1 VILCNLCSVAA
12 QITSEQ
18 EALQPQQ
25 WLQSV
30 AWPRS
35 LAPSLQTFAMG
46 APRTVLV
53 RRPVADAA
61 LFLST
66 GQWEVAEEPSP
77 EATAAASGTAA
88 AGDDS
93 TYGVGTLDK
102 PTAKLSQYARGKT
115 GAMKPFAPGGIH
127 DDTAVSS
134 TSGSKDATA
143 AATSAKEATAG
154 GSRIAVKLARD
165 ATHTSEAAI
174 AASLLALRD
183 DWQTDMSVLITAP
196 PGVAFTCGLSRADVE
211 CPTAVP
217 VDAGNII
224 RMLYSNHMYLIK
236 FTCVIR

>member
-1 VILCNLCSVAA
+1 M
-12 QITSEQ
+12 
-18 EALQPQQ
+18 QPQQ

-30 AWPRS
+30 AWPCS

-66 GQWEVAEEPSP
+66 GQWEVVEEPSF
-77 EATAAASGTAA
+77 EATAAASSTAA

-127 DDTAVSS
+127 DDTATISS

-183 DWQTDMSVLITAP
+183 DWQNDMSVLITAP

-211 CPTAVP
+211 GPAAVP
-217 VDAGNII
+217 VDAGKTM
-224 RMLYSNHMYLIK
+224 RMLHSRHMFVIK

>member
-1 VILCNLCSVAA
+1 MTLHGLLHAIFCHHCSVAA
-12 QITSEQ
+12 QIAAEQ
-18 EALQPQQ
+18 AAMQPQQ
-25 WLQSV
+25 WLQTV

-66 GQWEVAEEPSP
+66 GQWEVVEEPSP
-77 EATAAASGTAA
+77 EATAAAASTNA
-88 AGDDS
+88 AGADS

-127 DDTAVSS
+127 DAASATD
-134 TSGSKDATA
+134 SKDAA
-143 AATSAKEATAG
+143 AVTSSTKEREAAAG

-165 ATHTSEAAI
+165 ATHTSEAAV

-183 DWQTDMSVLITAP
+183 DWQNDLSILITAP

-211 CPTAVP
+211 GPAATVP
-217 VDAGNII
+217 VDAGKAVWCI
-224 RMLYSNHMYLIK
+224 
-236 FTCVIR
+236 VI

>member
-1 VILCNLCSVAA
+1 MLCNYCSVAA
-12 QITSEQ
+12 QITAEQ
-18 EALQPQQ
+18 EAMQPQQ

-66 GQWEVAEEPSP
+66 GQWEVVEEPSP
-77 EATAAASGTAA
+77 EATAAASSTAA

-127 DDTAVSS
+127 DHTAISS
-134 TSGSKDATA
+134 TSSGSKDANA
-143 AATSAKEATAG
+143 AASSTKEAAAG

-183 DWQTDMSVLITAP
+183 DWQNDMSVLTTAP
-196 PGVAFTCGLSRADVE
+196 PGVAFTCGLTRADVE
-211 CPTAVP
+211 GPTAVP
-217 VDAGNII
+217 VDAGKII
-224 RMLYSNHMYLIK
+224 CTLYPNYMYK
-236 FTCVIR
+236 FAYALG